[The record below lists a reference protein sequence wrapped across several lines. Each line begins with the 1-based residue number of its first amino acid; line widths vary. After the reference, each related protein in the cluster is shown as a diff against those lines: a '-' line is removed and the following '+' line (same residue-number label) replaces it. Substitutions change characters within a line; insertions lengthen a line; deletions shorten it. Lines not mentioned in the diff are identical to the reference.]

1 MKYFLYIF
9 TYLLLGAS
17 CSSPSR
23 PIDYG
28 TELTATD
35 SICLSIDEHT
45 HYESKSIFQFEENG
59 HEYLSFLNEKAS
71 YKVHI
76 YDLDTKQVIK
86 TIHLQKEGR
95 NAMPSTNG
103 CFPLSSKHFLIT
115 TWNGVFGIINEKGEV
130 ENKNSF
136 WKDSVNFHAFDHICC
151 MSYTY
156 RPAIIKDSILYFSQS
171 LLKYPRKKDEW
182 DKIPIF
188 AYADL
193 HKKKLGWTEL
203 RYPSIFNKDEIDYI
217 LYDPEISYTYT
228 GKEVVV
234 SLGQYDSIFV
244 SSNFKHKKAY
254 NAKSHYLPHVRP
266 VSQNLQIDLFKTI
279 HDRGLQP
286 HYHHLMYDKYRKVFY
301 RFALMPDDNIKPFSN
316 NPHQSFSII
325 ILNKDYEIIG
335 ETKFPG
341 NTYAHHLC
349 FVGKKGLYISENNEN
364 NPQFDRKQTGIQVFH
379 TSRPEKMKKKN
390 YSIILCGGLFL
401 ASCMSNNDKCLQK
414 LFDEVGVEKS
424 QIHNATHLVT
434 ILGNGCKGCIHKA
447 LSEIHNSTDT
457 IYIIACKSKKTFN
470 LIANKNID
478 DYSNVYLDTKSILV
492 ELDMAKNTPRVY
504 LLNNGKYV
512 SHSFYGNESPSKEAN
527 TTITFNTNEIDLGKI
542 SRTEKAR
549 IKFTIWNTGK
559 NIVRISHIDL
569 SCECLNIENEIT
581 EINPGDS
588 TCLNIIFHP
597 DDIGKFQREILL
609 YGNFDSSP
617 KLLTI
622 TGECF

>member
-244 SSNFKHKKAY
+244 SSDFKHKKAY

-286 HYHHLMYDKYRKVFY
+286 HCHHLMYDKYRKVFY

-364 NPQFDRKQTGIQVFH
+364 NPQFDENKLVFRCFTLQGRK
-379 TSRPEKMKKKN
+379 K
-390 YSIILCGGLFL
+390 
-401 ASCMSNNDKCLQK
+401 
-414 LFDEVGVEKS
+414 
-424 QIHNATHLVT
+424 
-434 ILGNGCKGCIHKA
+434 
-447 LSEIHNSTDT
+447 
-457 IYIIACKSKKTFN
+457 
-470 LIANKNID
+470 
-478 DYSNVYLDTKSILV
+478 
-492 ELDMAKNTPRVY
+492 
-504 LLNNGKYV
+504 
-512 SHSFYGNESPSKEAN
+512 
-527 TTITFNTNEIDLGKI
+527 
-542 SRTEKAR
+542 
-549 IKFTIWNTGK
+549 
-559 NIVRISHIDL
+559 
-569 SCECLNIENEIT
+569 
-581 EINPGDS
+581 
-588 TCLNIIFHP
+588 
-597 DDIGKFQREILL
+597 
-609 YGNFDSSP
+609 
-617 KLLTI
+617 
-622 TGECF
+622 

>member
-156 RPAIIKDSILYFSQS
+156 RPAII
-171 LLKYPRKKDEW
+171 
-182 DKIPIF
+182 
-188 AYADL
+188 
-193 HKKKLGWTEL
+193 
-203 RYPSIFNKDEIDYI
+203 
-217 LYDPEISYTYT
+217 ISYTYT

-244 SSNFKHKKAY
+244 SSDFKHKKAY

-364 NPQFDRKQTGIQVFH
+364 NPQFDENKLVFRCFTLQDRK
-379 TSRPEKMKKKN
+379 K
-390 YSIILCGGLFL
+390 
-401 ASCMSNNDKCLQK
+401 
-414 LFDEVGVEKS
+414 
-424 QIHNATHLVT
+424 
-434 ILGNGCKGCIHKA
+434 
-447 LSEIHNSTDT
+447 
-457 IYIIACKSKKTFN
+457 
-470 LIANKNID
+470 
-478 DYSNVYLDTKSILV
+478 
-492 ELDMAKNTPRVY
+492 
-504 LLNNGKYV
+504 
-512 SHSFYGNESPSKEAN
+512 
-527 TTITFNTNEIDLGKI
+527 
-542 SRTEKAR
+542 
-549 IKFTIWNTGK
+549 
-559 NIVRISHIDL
+559 
-569 SCECLNIENEIT
+569 
-581 EINPGDS
+581 
-588 TCLNIIFHP
+588 
-597 DDIGKFQREILL
+597 
-609 YGNFDSSP
+609 
-617 KLLTI
+617 
-622 TGECF
+622 